1 MMYSILM
8 NEIKKKPTF
17 LENVDMMVNDT
28 IEKIDIDKNISKIL
42 KTCRSVLQ
50 VKFPVK
56 INGQVQIF
64 QGWRAVHSN
73 HRLPVKGGL
82 RFSTNVNQGEIEALA
97 SLMTF
102 KCAVVDVPFGGA
114 KGGLLIDPLKYDE
127 ENLEKITKKFA
138 RELIRRGYLSPAR
151 DVPAPDIGTS
161 QREMGWILD
170 TYKSLHPEDIN
181 HAACVTGKSIDHG
194 GIRGRMEATGRGICE
209 ALKEF
214 FRHSKELKKNS
225 VDGQLS
231 DQEIIVQGFGNV
243 GLNSAKALYDNGA
256 KIIGIA
262 EKEGGILNKRGI
274 NIYELEQYQKEKN
287 TILNFPNTEIIKNSN
302 DLLSY
307 KCDILIPA
315 ALESVI
321 TLKNADTIQAK
332 IICEGANGP
341 ITYRANKKLLDRGK
355 VIIPDIYANA
365 GGVTAS
371 YFEWI
376 RNTNHIRMG
385 RLNKRY
391 EEDRGRAIVKAIQ
404 NISSKEIPQ
413 ELIKKLIHGA
423 NEEDIIASGLED
435 TMRVAF
441 QDMLEIKKQYN
452 LDSYRMSA
460 YAIALKKIEKS
471 YLELGI

>member
-1 MMYSILM
+1 MTE
-8 NEIKKKPTF
+8 NNRQPTF

-28 IEKIDIDKNISKIL
+28 IAKIHIDSNIAKIL
-42 KTCRSVLQ
+42 KTCRSTLQ

-56 INGQVQIF
+56 IKGQIEIF

-82 RFSTNVNQGEIEALA
+82 RFAMNVNQEEVEALA

-114 KGGLLIDPLKYDE
+114 KGGLLIDPKKYDAE
-127 ENLEKITKKFA
+127 SLEKITKKFA

-151 DVPAPDIGTS
+151 DVPAPDMGTS

-170 TYKSLHPEDIN
+170 AYKSLHPDDIN

-194 GIRGRMEATGRGICE
+194 GIKGRLEATGRGVCE

-214 FRHSKELKKNS
+214 FRHSKELKKHKIN
-225 VDGQLS
+225 GQLS
-231 DQEIIVQGFGNV
+231 DQKIIIQGFGNV
-243 GLNSAKALYDNGA
+243 GLNSAKALFDNGA
-256 KIIGIA
+256 RIIGIA
-262 EKEGGILNKRGI
+262 EKEGGIYSKKGIDVYQLDIYRNK
-274 NIYELEQYQKEKN
+274 NN
-287 TILNFPNTEIIKNSN
+287 TILNFPNTEIVKNSS

-307 KCDILIPA
+307 ECDILIPA

-321 TLKNADTIQAK
+321 TLKNFDTIQAK
-332 IICEGANGP
+332 IICEAANGP
-341 ITYRANKKLLDRGK
+341 ITYRANKKLLEKGK

-365 GGVTAS
+365 GGVTVS

-376 RNTNHIRMG
+376 RNTSHIRMG

-391 EEDRGRAIVKAIQ
+391 EEDRGEAIIKAIQ
-404 NISSKEIPQ
+404 KISEKEIPQ
-413 ELIKKLIHGA
+413 DLIKQLVHGA
-423 NEEDIIASGLED
+423 NEEDIVTSGLED

-441 QDMLEIKKQYN
+441 QEILNIKGEYS

>member
-1 MMYSILM
+1 M

-28 IEKIDIDKNISKIL
+28 IEKVNIDSNISKIL

-56 INGQVQIF
+56 IKGQIEIF

-82 RFSTNVNQGEIEALA
+82 RFSTNVNQEEVEALA

-114 KGGLLIDPLKYDE
+114 KGGLLIDPKNYDE
-127 ENLEKITKKFA
+127 ESLEKITKKFA
-138 RELIRRGYLSPAR
+138 RELIKRGYLSPAR
-151 DVPAPDIGTS
+151 DVPAPDMGTS

-170 TYKSLHPEDIN
+170 TYKSLRPDDIN

-194 GIRGRMEATGRGICE
+194 GVKGRLEATGRGVCE

-214 FRHSKELKKNS
+214 FRHSKQLKKHNI
-225 VDGQLS
+225 DGQLS

-243 GLNSAKALYDNGA
+243 GLNSAKALFDNGA

-262 EKEGGILNKRGI
+262 EKEGGIFNSKGI
-274 NIYELEQYQKEKN
+274 DIYRLEEYQKLKHS
-287 TILNFPNTEIIKNSN
+287 ILNFPNTEIIKNSN
-302 DLLSY
+302 DLLNY

-321 TLKNADTIQAK
+321 TLKNANTIQAK

-341 ITYRANKKLLDRGK
+341 ITYRANKILLNKGK
-355 VIIPDIYANA
+355 AIIPDIYANA
-365 GGVTAS
+365 GGVTVS

-376 RNTNHIRMG
+376 RNTSHIRMG

-391 EEDRGRAIVKAIQ
+391 EEDRGEAIVKAIE
-404 NISSKEIPQ
+404 NISEKKIPQ
-413 ELIKKLIHGA
+413 GLIKQLVHGA
-423 NEEDIIASGLED
+423 NEQDIIESGLED

-441 QDMLEIKKQYN
+441 QDMLEIKDRYN
-452 LDSYRMSA
+452 LESYRMSA

>member
-1 MMYSILM
+1 MKNI
-8 NEIKKKPTF
+8 EKKPTF

-28 IEKIDIDKNISKIL
+28 ITKINIDSNIVKIL

-56 INGQVQIF
+56 IKNQIEIF
-64 QGWRAVHSN
+64 HGWRAVHST

-82 RFSTNVNQGEIEALA
+82 RFSTNVNQEEVEALA

-114 KGGLLIDPLKYDE
+114 KGGLLIDPKKYDE
-127 ENLEKITKKFA
+127 EALEKITKKFA
-138 RELIRRGYLSPAR
+138 RELIRKGYLSPAR
-151 DVPAPDIGTS
+151 DVPAPDMGTS

-170 TYKSLHPEDIN
+170 AYKSLRPDDIN
-181 HAACVTGKSIDHG
+181 HAACVTGKSTDHG
-194 GIRGRMEATGRGICE
+194 GIKGRLEATGRGVCE

-214 FRHSKELKKNS
+214 FRHSNELTKHGI
-225 VDGQLS
+225 DGTLS
-231 DQEIIVQGFGNV
+231 DQTIIIQGFGNV

-256 KIIGIA
+256 RIIGVA
-262 EKEGGILNKRGI
+262 EREGGIFSEDGI
-274 NIYELEQYQKEKN
+274 DIYQLEKYQSEKQ
-287 TILNFPNTEIIKNSN
+287 TILNFPNTQNVKKSI

-315 ALESVI
+315 ALEGVI
-321 TLKNADTIQAK
+321 TLNNADTIQAK

-341 ITYRANKKLLDRGK
+341 ITYRANKKLLEKKK

-365 GGVTAS
+365 GGVTVS

-376 RNTNHIRMG
+376 RNTSHIRMG

-391 EEDRGRAIVKAIQ
+391 EEDRGEAIIKAIQ
-404 NISSKEIPQ
+404 SISDKTIPKN
-413 ELIKKLIHGA
+413 LIKQLVHGA

-435 TMRVAF
+435 TMRTSF
-441 QDMLEIKKQYN
+441 QDMLENKEKYD

-460 YAIALKKIEKS
+460 YAVALKKIEKS

>member
-1 MMYSILM
+1 MLK
-8 NEIKKKPTF
+8 NDRNPTF
-17 LENVDMMVNDT
+17 LENVEMMVNDT
-28 IEKIDIDKNISKIL
+28 IEKIYIDPNISKIL
-42 KTCRSVLQ
+42 KTCQSVLQ

-56 INGQVQIF
+56 IKGKIEIF
-64 QGWRAVHSN
+64 SGWRAVHSS

-82 RFSTNVNQGEIEALA
+82 RFATNVNQEEVEALA

-114 KGGLLIDPLKYDE
+114 KGGLLIDPKKYDE
-127 ENLEKITKKFA
+127 ESLEKITKKFA
-138 RELIRRGYLSPAR
+138 RELIKRGYLSPAR
-151 DVPAPDIGTS
+151 DVPAPDMGTS

-170 TYKSLHPEDIN
+170 AYKSLRPDDIN

-194 GIRGRMEATGRGICE
+194 GIKGRLEATGRGVCE
-209 ALKEF
+209 SLKEF
-214 FRHSKELKKNS
+214 FRHPKELNLHNI
-225 VDGQLS
+225 DGELN
-231 DQEIIVQGFGNV
+231 DQKIIIQGFGNV
-243 GLNSAKALYDNGA
+243 GLNSAKALFEIGA

-262 EKEGGILNKRGI
+262 EKEGGLYDPKGI
-274 NIYELEQYQKEKN
+274 NIEELEQYKIHN
-287 TILNFPNTEIIKNSN
+287 HTILNFPNAENIKNPD
-302 DLLSY
+302 DLLAY
-307 KCDILIPA
+307 ECDILIPA

-321 TLKNADTIQAK
+321 TLKNSDTIKAK
-332 IICEGANGP
+332 VLCEAANGP
-341 ITYRANKKLLDRGK
+341 ITYRANKILLDKGK

-365 GGVTAS
+365 GGVTVS

-376 RNTNHIRMG
+376 KNTSHIRMG

-391 EEDRGRAIVKAIQ
+391 EEHRGETIVKAIQ
-404 NISSKEIPQ
+404 NVSG
-413 ELIKKLIHGA
+413 KKLPQNIIDQLVRGA

-441 QDMLEIKKQYN
+441 QEMLEIKKSYN
-452 LDSYRMSA
+452 LTSYRMSA

>member
-1 MMYSILM
+1 MKDI
-8 NEIKKKPTF
+8 EKKPTF

-28 IEKIDIDKNISKIL
+28 ITKINIDSNIAKIL

-56 INGQVQIF
+56 IKNQIEIF
-64 QGWRAVHSN
+64 HGWRAVHST

-82 RFSTNVNQGEIEALA
+82 RFSTNVNQEEVEALA

-114 KGGLLIDPLKYDE
+114 KGGLLIDPKQYDE
-127 ENLEKITKKFA
+127 ESLEKITKKFA
-138 RELIRRGYLSPAR
+138 RELIRKGYLSPAR
-151 DVPAPDIGTS
+151 DVPAPDMGTS

-170 TYKSLHPEDIN
+170 AYKSLRPDDIN
-181 HAACVTGKSIDHG
+181 HAACVTGKSTDHG
-194 GIRGRMEATGRGICE
+194 GITGRLEATGRGVCE

-214 FRHSKELKKNS
+214 FRHSNELTKHGI
-225 VDGQLS
+225 DGTLS
-231 DQEIIVQGFGNV
+231 DQTIIIQGFGNV
-243 GLNSAKALYDNGA
+243 GINSAKALYDNGA
-256 KIIGIA
+256 RIIGVA
-262 EKEGGILNKRGI
+262 EREGGIFSEDGI
-274 NIYELEQYQKEKN
+274 DIYQLEKYQSEKQ
-287 TILNFPNTEIIKNSN
+287 TILNFPNTQNVKNSI

-315 ALESVI
+315 ALEGVI
-321 TLKNADTIQAK
+321 TLNNADTIQAK

-341 ITYRANKKLLDRGK
+341 ITYRANKKLLEKKK

-365 GGVTAS
+365 GGVTVS

-376 RNTNHIRMG
+376 RNTSHIRMG

-391 EEDRGRAIVKAIQ
+391 EEDRGEAIIKAIQ
-404 NISSKEIPQ
+404 SISDKTIPKN
-413 ELIKKLIHGA
+413 LIKQLVHGA

-435 TMRVAF
+435 TMRTSF
-441 QDMLEIKKQYN
+441 QDMLENKEKYD

-460 YAIALKKIEKS
+460 YAVALKKIEKS

>member
-1 MMYSILM
+1 MTDI
-8 NEIKKKPTF
+8 EKKPTF

-28 IEKIDIDKNISKIL
+28 ITKINIDSNIAKIL

-56 INGQVQIF
+56 IKNQIEIF
-64 QGWRAVHSN
+64 HGWRAVHST

-82 RFSTNVNQGEIEALA
+82 RFSTNVNQEEVEALA

-114 KGGLLIDPLKYDE
+114 KGGLLIDPKKYDE
-127 ENLEKITKKFA
+127 ESLEKITKKFA
-138 RELIRRGYLSPAR
+138 RELIRKGYLSPAR
-151 DVPAPDIGTS
+151 DVPAPDMGTS

-170 TYKSLHPEDIN
+170 AYKSLRPDDIN
-181 HAACVTGKSIDHG
+181 HAACVTGKSTDHG
-194 GIRGRMEATGRGICE
+194 GIKGRLEATGRGVCE

-214 FRHSKELKKNS
+214 FRHSNELTKHGI
-225 VDGQLS
+225 DGTLS
-231 DQEIIVQGFGNV
+231 DQTIIIQGFGNV

-256 KIIGIA
+256 RIIGVA
-262 EKEGGILNKRGI
+262 EREGGIFSEDGI
-274 NIYELEQYQKEKN
+274 DIYQLEKYQSEKQ
-287 TILNFPNTEIIKNSN
+287 TILNFPNTQNVKKSI

-315 ALESVI
+315 ALEGVI
-321 TLKNADTIQAK
+321 TLNNADTIQAK

-341 ITYRANKKLLDRGK
+341 ITYRANKKLLEKKK

-365 GGVTAS
+365 GGVTVS

-376 RNTNHIRMG
+376 RNTSHIRMG

-391 EEDRGRAIVKAIQ
+391 EEDRGEAIIKAIQ
-404 NISSKEIPQ
+404 SISDKTIPKN
-413 ELIKKLIHGA
+413 LIKQLVHGA

-435 TMRVAF
+435 TMRTSF
-441 QDMLEIKKQYN
+441 QDMLENKEKYD

-460 YAIALKKIEKS
+460 YAVALKKIEKS

>member
-1 MMYSILM
+1 MKDI
-8 NEIKKKPTF
+8 EKKPTF

-28 IEKIDIDKNISKIL
+28 ITKINIDSNIAKIL

-56 INGQVQIF
+56 IKNQIEIF
-64 QGWRAVHSN
+64 HGWRAVHST

-82 RFSTNVNQGEIEALA
+82 RFSTNVNQEEVEALA

-114 KGGLLIDPLKYDE
+114 KGGLLIDPKQYDE
-127 ENLEKITKKFA
+127 ESLEKITKKFA
-138 RELIRRGYLSPAR
+138 RELIRKGYLSPAR
-151 DVPAPDIGTS
+151 DVPAPDMGTS

-170 TYKSLHPEDIN
+170 AYKSLRPDDIN
-181 HAACVTGKSIDHG
+181 HAACVTGKSTDHG
-194 GIRGRMEATGRGICE
+194 GIKGRLEATGRGVCE

-214 FRHSKELKKNS
+214 FRHSNELTKHS
-225 VDGQLS
+225 IDGTLS
-231 DQEIIVQGFGNV
+231 DQTIIIQGFGNV
-243 GLNSAKALYDNGA
+243 GINSAKALYDNGA
-256 KIIGIA
+256 RIIGVA
-262 EKEGGILNKRGI
+262 EREGGIFSEDGI
-274 NIYELEQYQKEKN
+274 DIYQLEKYQSEKQ
-287 TILNFPNTEIIKNSN
+287 TILNFPNTQNVKKSI

-315 ALESVI
+315 ALEGVI
-321 TLKNADTIQAK
+321 TLNNADTIQAK

-341 ITYRANKKLLDRGK
+341 ITYRANKKLLEKKK

-365 GGVTAS
+365 GGVTVS

-376 RNTNHIRMG
+376 RNTSHIRMG

-391 EEDRGRAIVKAIQ
+391 EEDRGEAIIKAIQ
-404 NISSKEIPQ
+404 SISDKNIPKN
-413 ELIKKLIHGA
+413 LIKQLVHGE

-435 TMRVAF
+435 TMRTSF
-441 QDMLEIKKQYN
+441 QDMLENKEKYD

-460 YAIALKKIEKS
+460 YAVALKKIEKS

>member
-1 MMYSILM
+1 MSDT
-8 NEIKKKPTF
+8 EQKPTF

-28 IEKIDIDKNISKIL
+28 IAKINIDSNIAKIL

-56 INGQVQIF
+56 IKNQIEIF
-64 QGWRAVHSN
+64 HGWRAVHST

-82 RFSTNVNQGEIEALA
+82 RFSTNVNQEEVEALA

-114 KGGLLIDPLKYDE
+114 KGGLLIDPKQYDE
-127 ENLEKITKKFA
+127 ESLEKITKKFA
-138 RELIRRGYLSPAR
+138 RELIRKGYLSPAR
-151 DVPAPDIGTS
+151 DVPAPDMGTS

-170 TYKSLHPEDIN
+170 AYKSLRPDDIN
-181 HAACVTGKSIDHG
+181 HAACVTGKSTDHG
-194 GIRGRMEATGRGICE
+194 GIKGRLEATGRGVCE

-214 FRHSKELKKNS
+214 FRHSNELTKHGI
-225 VDGQLS
+225 DGTLS
-231 DQEIIVQGFGNV
+231 DQTIIVQGFGNV
-243 GLNSAKALYDNGA
+243 GINSAKALYDNGA
-256 KIIGIA
+256 RIIGVA
-262 EKEGGILNKRGI
+262 EREGGIFSEDGI
-274 NIYELEQYQKEKN
+274 DIYQLEKYQSEKQ
-287 TILNFPNTEIIKNSN
+287 TILNFPNTQNVKKSI

-315 ALESVI
+315 ALEGVI
-321 TLKNADTIQAK
+321 TLNNADTIQAK

-341 ITYRANKKLLDRGK
+341 ITYRANKKLLEKKK

-365 GGVTAS
+365 GGVTVS

-376 RNTNHIRMG
+376 RNTSHIRMG

-391 EEDRGRAIVKAIQ
+391 EEDRGEAIIKAIQ
-404 NISSKEIPQ
+404 SISDKNIPKN
-413 ELIKKLIHGA
+413 LIKQLVHGA

-435 TMRVAF
+435 TMRTSF
-441 QDMLEIKKQYN
+441 QDMLENKEKYD

-460 YAIALKKIEKS
+460 YAVALKKIEKS

>member
-1 MMYSILM
+1 MKNI
-8 NEIKKKPTF
+8 EKKPTF

-28 IEKIDIDKNISKIL
+28 ITKINIDSNIAKIL

-56 INGQVQIF
+56 IKNQIEIF
-64 QGWRAVHSN
+64 HGWRAVHST

-82 RFSTNVNQGEIEALA
+82 RFSTNVNQEEVEALA

-114 KGGLLIDPLKYDE
+114 KGGLLIDPKKYDE
-127 ENLEKITKKFA
+127 EALEKITKKFA
-138 RELIRRGYLSPAR
+138 RELIRKGYLSPAR
-151 DVPAPDIGTS
+151 DVPAPDMGTS

-170 TYKSLHPEDIN
+170 AYKSLRPDDIN
-181 HAACVTGKSIDHG
+181 HAACVTGKSTDHG
-194 GIRGRMEATGRGICE
+194 GIKGRLEATGRGVCE

-214 FRHSKELKKNS
+214 FRHSNELTKHGI
-225 VDGQLS
+225 DGTLS
-231 DQEIIVQGFGNV
+231 DQTIIIQGFGNV
-243 GLNSAKALYDNGA
+243 GINSAKALYDNGA
-256 KIIGIA
+256 RIIGVA
-262 EKEGGILNKRGI
+262 EREGGIFSEDGI
-274 NIYELEQYQKEKN
+274 DIYQLEKYQSEKQ
-287 TILNFPNTEIIKNSN
+287 TILNFPNTQNIKKSI

-315 ALESVI
+315 ALEGVI
-321 TLKNADTIQAK
+321 TLNNADTIQAK

-341 ITYRANKKLLDRGK
+341 ITYRANKKLLEKKK

-365 GGVTAS
+365 GGVTVS

-376 RNTNHIRMG
+376 RNTSHIRMG

-391 EEDRGRAIVKAIQ
+391 EEDRGEAIIKAIQ
-404 NISSKEIPQ
+404 SISDKTIPKN
-413 ELIKKLIHGA
+413 LIKQLVHGA

-435 TMRVAF
+435 TMRTSF
-441 QDMLEIKKQYN
+441 QDMLENKEKYD

-460 YAIALKKIEKS
+460 YAVALKKIEKS